1 MRRGR
6 GRHSEVRRM
15 SSLSKQIEE
24 YIKAL
29 LEQEAAGVVE
39 IQRNFLSEY
48 FHCVPSQINYVLS
61 TRFTPVQGYMVETRR
76 GGGGFVRIVSLQ
88 LEEGDDLQDAL
99 TEAVGDTLNQS
110 DSEGLTA
117 YLCQQGVISQ
127 REMQLFNAMLKDR
140 VMSAAPKEQRDTLR
154 ASMMQHLLAMLNMMR
169 HT

>member
-1 MRRGR
+1 
-6 GRHSEVRRM
+6 M

-29 LEQEAAGVVE
+29 LEQESAGVIE

-61 TRFTPVQGYMVETRR
+61 TRFTPLQGYMVESRR

-88 LEEGDDLQDAL
+88 LAEDDDLQDAL
-99 TEAVGDTLNQS
+99 TETVGDALTQN
-110 DSEGLTA
+110 DSEGLLE
-117 YLCQQGVISQ
+117 YLYQQGVISQ
-127 REMQLFNAMLKDR
+127 REMLLFNGMLKDR
-140 VMSAAPKEQRDTLR
+140 VLVGLDKGQRDAVW
-154 ASMMQHLLAMLNMMR
+154 ASMMQHMLAMLNMLR

>member
-1 MRRGR
+1 
-6 GRHSEVRRM
+6 M
-15 SSLSKQIEE
+15 STLSKQIEE

-29 LEQEAAGVVE
+29 LEQESAGVVE

-88 LEEGDDLQDAL
+88 LEDDDDIQDAL
-99 TEAVGDTLNQS
+99 TEAVGDTLTQS
-110 DSEGLTA
+110 DSEGLTE
-117 YLCQQGVISQ
+117 YLYQQGVISQ
-127 REMQLFNAMLKDR
+127 REMLLFNSMLKDR
-140 VMSAAPKEQRDTLR
+140 VLTGLEKGQRDTVR

>member
-1 MRRGR
+1 
-6 GRHSEVRRM
+6 M

-29 LEQEAAGVVE
+29 LEQESTGVVE

-76 GGGGFVRIVSLQ
+76 GDGGFVRIVSLQ
-88 LEEGDDLQDAL
+88 LEDDDDIQDAL
-99 TEAVGDTLNQS
+99 TEAVGDTLTQS
-110 DSEGLTA
+110 DSEGLTE
-117 YLCQQGVISQ
+117 YLYQQGVISQ
-127 REMQLFNAMLKDR
+127 REMLLFNSMLKDR
-140 VMSAAPKEQRDTLR
+140 VLTGLEKGQRDTVR

>member
-1 MRRGR
+1 
-6 GRHSEVRRM
+6 M

-29 LEQEAAGVVE
+29 LQEEAEGVVE
-39 IQRNFLSEY
+39 IQRNLLSEY

-76 GGGGFVRIVSLQ
+76 GGGGYVRIVSLQ
-88 LEEGDDLQDAL
+88 LDEDDDLQDAL
-99 TEAVGDTLNQS
+99 TEAVGTQLTQS

-117 YLCQQGVISQ
+117 YLYQQGIITQ
-127 REMQLFNAMLKDR
+127 REMLLFNSMLKDR
-140 VMSAAPKEQRDTLR
+140 VMTGVEKSQRGMIR
-154 ASMMQHLLAMLNMMR
+154 ASMMQQVLAMLNMMR

>member
-1 MRRGR
+1 
-6 GRHSEVRRM
+6 M

-29 LEQEAAGVVE
+29 LEQESAGVVE

-88 LEEGDDLQDAL
+88 LDKDDDIQDAL
-99 TEAVGDTLNQS
+99 TDAVGTMLSQN

-117 YLCQQGVISQ
+117 YLYQQGIISQ
-127 REMQLFNAMLKDR
+127 REMMVFNSMLKAR
-140 VMSAAPKEQRDTLR
+140 VLTGLEKGQRDTVR
-154 ASMMQHLLAMLNMMR
+154 ASMMQHMLAMLNMMR

>member
-1 MRRGR
+1 
-6 GRHSEVRRM
+6 M

-29 LEQEAAGVVE
+29 LEQESAGVVE

-61 TRFTPVQGYMVETRR
+61 TRFTPLQGYMVESRI

-88 LEEGDDLQDAL
+88 LAEDDDLQDAL
-99 TEAVGDTLNQS
+99 TETVGDALTQN
-110 DSEGLTA
+110 DSEGLLE
-117 YLCQQGVISQ
+117 YLYQQGVISQ
-127 REMQLFNAMLKDR
+127 REMLLFNGMLKDR
-140 VMSAAPKEQRDTLR
+140 VLVGLDKGQRDAVR
-154 ASMMQHLLAMLNMMR
+154 ASMMQHMLAMLNMLR

>member
-1 MRRGR
+1 M
-6 GRHSEVRRM
+6 M

-29 LEQEAAGVVE
+29 LQEEAEGVVE
-39 IQRNFLSEY
+39 IQRNLLSEY

-76 GGGGFVRIVSLQ
+76 GGGGYVRIVSLQ
-88 LEEGDDLQDAL
+88 LDEDDDLQDAL
-99 TEAVGDTLNQS
+99 TDAVGSQLTQS

-117 YLCQQGVISQ
+117 YLYQQGVITQ
-127 REMQLFNAMLKDR
+127 REMLLFNSMLKDR
-140 VMSAAPKEQRDTLR
+140 VLTGIEKTQRDAVR
-154 ASMMQHLLAMLNMMR
+154 ASMMQQVLAMLNMMR

>member
-1 MRRGR
+1 
-6 GRHSEVRRM
+6 M

-29 LEQEAAGVVE
+29 LQEEAEGVVE
-39 IQRNFLSEY
+39 IQRNLLSEY

-76 GGGGFVRIVSLQ
+76 GGGGYVRIVSLQ
-88 LEEGDDLQDAL
+88 LDEDDDLQDAL
-99 TEAVGDTLNQS
+99 TDAVGSQLTQS

-117 YLCQQGVISQ
+117 YLYQQGVITQ
-127 REMQLFNAMLKDR
+127 REMLLFNSMLKDR
-140 VMSAAPKEQRDTLR
+140 VMTGIEKSQRDVVR
-154 ASMMQHLLAMLNMMR
+154 ASMMQQVLAMLNMMR

>member
-1 MRRGR
+1 
-6 GRHSEVRRM
+6 M

-29 LEQEAAGVVE
+29 LEQESAGVVE

-88 LEEGDDLQDAL
+88 LEDDDDIQDAL
-99 TEAVGDTLNQS
+99 TEAVGDTLTQS
-110 DSEGLTA
+110 DSEGLTE
-117 YLCQQGVISQ
+117 YLYQQGVISQ
-127 REMQLFNAMLKDR
+127 REMLLFNSMLKDR
-140 VMSAAPKEQRDTLR
+140 VLTGLEKGQRDTVR

>member
-1 MRRGR
+1 
-6 GRHSEVRRM
+6 M

-29 LEQEAAGVVE
+29 LQEEAEGVVE
-39 IQRNFLSEY
+39 IQRNLLSEY

-76 GGGGFVRIVSLQ
+76 GGGGYVRIVSLQ
-88 LEEGDDLQDAL
+88 LDEDDDLQDAL
-99 TEAVGDTLNQS
+99 TEAVGTQLTQS

-117 YLCQQGVISQ
+117 YLYQQGIITQ
-127 REMQLFNAMLKDR
+127 REMLLFNSMLKDR
-140 VMSAAPKEQRDTLR
+140 VMTGVEKSQRDMIR
-154 ASMMQHLLAMLNMMR
+154 ASMMQQVLAMLNMML

>member
-1 MRRGR
+1 
-6 GRHSEVRRM
+6 M

-29 LEQEAAGVVE
+29 LEQESAGVVE

-88 LEEGDDLQDAL
+88 LEDDDDIQDAL
-99 TEAVGDTLNQS
+99 TEAVGDSLTQS
-110 DSEGLTA
+110 DSEGLTE
-117 YLCQQGVISQ
+117 YLYQQGVISQ
-127 REMQLFNAMLKDR
+127 REMLLFNSMLKDR
-140 VMSAAPKEQRDTLR
+140 VLTGLEKGQRDTVR

>member
-1 MRRGR
+1 MEIWSRRG
-6 GRHSEVRRM
+6 RM

-24 YIKAL
+24 YIKSL
-29 LEQEAAGVVE
+29 LEQESAGVVE

-88 LEEGDDLQDAL
+88 LDDDDDLQDAL
-99 TEAVGDTLNQS
+99 MDAVGDKLTQS
-110 DSEGLTA
+110 DSEGLTE
-117 YLCQQGVISQ
+117 YLYQQGILSQ
-127 REMQLFNAMLKDR
+127 REMLLFNSMLKDR
-140 VMSAAPKEQRDTLR
+140 VMTGLNKNQRDNVR
-154 ASMMQHLLAMLNMMR
+154 ASMMQHMLAMLNMMR

>member
-1 MRRGR
+1 
-6 GRHSEVRRM
+6 M

-29 LEQEAAGVVE
+29 LEQESAGVVE

-88 LEEGDDLQDAL
+88 LEDDDDIQDAL
-99 TEAVGDTLNQS
+99 TEAVGDTLTQS
-110 DSEGLTA
+110 DSEGLTE
-117 YLCQQGVISQ
+117 YLYQQGVISQ
-127 REMQLFNAMLKDR
+127 REMLLFNSMLKDC
-140 VMSAAPKEQRDTLR
+140 VLTGLEKGQRDTVR

>member
-1 MRRGR
+1 
-6 GRHSEVRRM
+6 M

-29 LEQEAAGVVE
+29 LQEEAEGVVE
-39 IQRNFLSEY
+39 IQRNLLSEY

-76 GGGGFVRIVSLQ
+76 GGGGYVRIVSLQ
-88 LEEGDDLQDAL
+88 LDEDDDLQDAL
-99 TEAVGDTLNQS
+99 TDAVGSQLTQS

-117 YLCQQGVISQ
+117 YLYQQGVITQ
-127 REMQLFNAMLKDR
+127 REMLLFNSMLKDR
-140 VMSAAPKEQRDTLR
+140 VMNGIEKSQRDAVR
-154 ASMMQHLLAMLNMMR
+154 ASMMQQVLAMLNMMR

>member
-1 MRRGR
+1 
-6 GRHSEVRRM
+6 M

-29 LEQEAAGVVE
+29 LEQESAGVIE

-61 TRFTPVQGYMVETRR
+61 TRFTPLQGYMVESRR

-88 LEEGDDLQDAL
+88 LAEDDDLQDAL
-99 TEAVGDTLNQS
+99 TETVGDALTQN
-110 DSEGLTA
+110 DSEGLLE
-117 YLCQQGVISQ
+117 YLYQQGVISQ
-127 REMQLFNAMLKDR
+127 REMLLFNGMLKDR
-140 VMSAAPKEQRDTLR
+140 VLVGLDKGQRDAVR
-154 ASMMQHLLAMLNMMR
+154 ALMMQHMLAMLNMLR

>member
-1 MRRGR
+1 
-6 GRHSEVRRM
+6 M

-29 LEQEAAGVVE
+29 LEQESAGVVE

-88 LEEGDDLQDAL
+88 LDDDDDLQDAL
-99 TEAVGDTLNQS
+99 MDAVGDKLTQS
-110 DSEGLTA
+110 DSEGLTE
-117 YLCQQGVISQ
+117 YLYQQGILSQ
-127 REMQLFNAMLKDR
+127 REMLLFNSMLKDR
-140 VMSAAPKEQRDTLR
+140 VMTGLDKNQRDNVR
-154 ASMMQHLLAMLNMMR
+154 ASMMQHMLAMLNMMR
-169 HT
+169 NT

>member
-1 MRRGR
+1 
-6 GRHSEVRRM
+6 M

-29 LEQEAAGVVE
+29 LQEEAEGVVE
-39 IQRNFLSEY
+39 IQRNLLSEY

-76 GGGGFVRIVSLQ
+76 GGGGYVRIVSLQ
-88 LEEGDDLQDAL
+88 LDEDDDLQDAL
-99 TEAVGDTLNQS
+99 TEAVGTQLTQS

-117 YLCQQGVISQ
+117 YLYQQGIITQ
-127 REMQLFNAMLKDR
+127 REMLLFNSMLKDR
-140 VMSAAPKEQRDTLR
+140 VMTGVEKSQRDMIR
-154 ASMMQHLLAMLNMMR
+154 ASMIQQVLAMLNMMR

>member
-1 MRRGR
+1 
-6 GRHSEVRRM
+6 M

-29 LEQEAAGVVE
+29 LEQESAGVVE

-88 LEEGDDLQDAL
+88 LDDDDDLQDAL
-99 TEAVGDTLNQS
+99 MDAVGDKLTQS
-110 DSEGLTA
+110 DSEGLTE
-117 YLCQQGVISQ
+117 YLYQQGILSQ
-127 REMQLFNAMLKDR
+127 REMLLFNSMLKDR
-140 VMSAAPKEQRDTLR
+140 VMTGLDKNQRDNVR
-154 ASMMQHLLAMLNMMR
+154 ASMMQHMLAMLNMMR

>member
-1 MRRGR
+1 
-6 GRHSEVRRM
+6 M

-29 LEQEAAGVVE
+29 LQEEAEGVVE
-39 IQRNFLSEY
+39 IQRNLLSEY

-76 GGGGFVRIVSLQ
+76 GGGGYVRIVSLQ
-88 LEEGDDLQDAL
+88 LDEDDDLQDAL
-99 TEAVGDTLNQS
+99 TEAVGTQLTQS

-117 YLCQQGVISQ
+117 YLYQQGIITQ
-127 REMQLFNAMLKDR
+127 REMLLFNSMLKDR
-140 VMSAAPKEQRDTLR
+140 VMTGVEKSQRDMIR
-154 ASMMQHLLAMLNMMR
+154 ASMLQQVLAMLTMMR